1 VLSRQTLLTY
11 GCRRRRRFYG
21 IAGYCRVE
29 SGGAVGCGVACWL
42 LVMLLLCWVFR
53 FCMCLGTSSLCKIER
68 PIEGGRTAEK
78 KRTFHAKGP
87 TGRPGAAAVPQNLWA
102 FHFALFSD
110 FAFRFQQIMKLLI
123 MNLILY

>member
-1 VLSRQTLLTY
+1 M
-11 GCRRRRRFYG
+11 
-21 IAGYCRVE
+21 
-29 SGGAVGCGVACWL
+29 GCGVACWL
-42 LVMLLLCWVFR
+42 LVMLLGLSFLC
-53 FCMCLGTSSLCKIER
+53 FCMCLGTSSLCKISLCKIER

-78 KRTFHAKGP
+78 KRTFSRKR
-87 TGRPGAAAVPQNLWA
+87 TNRPGAAAVPQNLWA